1 MAKTKH
7 ALFSLAA
14 SGSLAGQLLF
24 ANQRGKQIA
33 RSMRGLR
40 SAAVQRRTTPPSAAQ
55 MARRATY
62 AAACAAWQALTT
74 NQREAYRAA
83 ADAARITP
91 FNLYLKTALR
101 QTGTAWDGGSSTW
114 DNGAS
119 VWS

>member
-33 RSMRGLR
+33 RSMRGMR

-55 MARRATY
+55 LNHRATY
-62 AAACAAWQALTT
+62 AAACAAWQALTIG
-74 NQREAYRAA
+74 QREAYRAA
-83 ADAARITP
+83 ADTARLTP

-101 QTGTAWDGGSSTW
+101 PAGIAWDGGTSSW
-114 DNGAS
+114 DSGAS
-119 VWS
+119 VWT